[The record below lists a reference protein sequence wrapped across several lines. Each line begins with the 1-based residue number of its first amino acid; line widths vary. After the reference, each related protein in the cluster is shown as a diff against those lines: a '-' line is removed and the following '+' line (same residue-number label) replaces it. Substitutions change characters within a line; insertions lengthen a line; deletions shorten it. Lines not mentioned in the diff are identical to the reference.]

1 MHNDASSTPTTHARV
16 IAIFPVEDHGRHE
29 LLRLA
34 AGLGEHL
41 QPEYAAA
48 LAEAAQKENIIP
60 AQVEDVTTYHD
71 SLGVAARVENRHL
84 ALGQY
89 PYLLQLGLAP
99 MAADVHLARRIA
111 AAGNTALYLMVVEDN
126 RCLGLIGIEVRKMA
140 TSLPHLRRQ
149 RAGTHS

>member
-1 MHNDASSTPTTHARV
+1 MHNDVSSTPATCARV
-16 IAIFPVEDHGRHE
+16 IAIFPVEDRGRHE

-41 QPEYAAA
+41 QPDYASA

-60 AQVEDVTTYHD
+60 AQVEDVTTYEG
-71 SLGVAARVENRHL
+71 SQGVAARVEDRQL

-99 MAADVHLARRIA
+99 MATDVHIARRIV
-111 AAGNTALYLMVVEDN
+111 AAGNIALYLMVVEDN
-126 RCLGLIGIEVRKMA
+126 RCLGLIGLDVRDVS
-140 TSLPHLRRQ
+140 TPLPQSRRQ

>member
-1 MHNDASSTPTTHARV
+1 MYNEVSSTPTTRARV
-16 IAIFPVEDHGRHE
+16 IAIIPIEDRGRQE

-41 QPEYAAA
+41 QPEYASA
-48 LAEAAQKENIIP
+48 LADAAHQENIIP
-60 AQVEDVTTYHD
+60 AQVEEVTTYD
-71 SLGVAARVENRHL
+71 GVQGVAARVESRHL

-99 MAADVHLARRIA
+99 KAAEVHVARRIT

-126 RCLGLIGIEVRKMA
+126 RCLGLIGIEVRN
-140 TSLPHLRRQ
+140 TSPLLPLERKP
-149 RAGTHS
+149 RAGARA